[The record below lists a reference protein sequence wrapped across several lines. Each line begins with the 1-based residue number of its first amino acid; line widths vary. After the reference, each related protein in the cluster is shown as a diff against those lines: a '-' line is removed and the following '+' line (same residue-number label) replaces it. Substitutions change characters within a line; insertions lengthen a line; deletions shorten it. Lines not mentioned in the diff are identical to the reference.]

1 MKSSSKHDMRLYL
14 APILALVSSC
24 DKVASHEP
32 IRNKYIAEIARICSV
47 PKISVFMDTLMT
59 RSLGRPIVSSN
70 NLTAPIGSKA
80 RSCLSQQANAKGMEL
95 IIF

>member
-1 MKSSSKHDMRLYL
+1 LKSSSKYDRYIYL
-14 APILALVSSC
+14 ALTLALVSSC
-24 DKVASHEP
+24 DRVASHGP
-32 IRNKYIAEIARICSV
+32 IRNKYTAEIAHICSV
-47 PKISVFMDTLMT
+47 PKRSVFMDTLMT

-80 RSCLSQQANAKGMEL
+80 RVCLSRQANARGMEL